1 MTPPRER
8 SRIPAPSDGC
18 RRGLICAAASG
29 GRDAHYARCAGRYT
43 RHTPPH
49 PLGLTPPAGSATFSD
64 PRADLSVLGCVNQRF
79 LSVFRPRNKE
89 RFIMRASD
97 IRKGQAVIIAGKL
110 MVVTNADHNTPGNLR
125 AKVQFKLRDV
135 AKGTIQDKRDGA
147 TDDIETTNL
156 DTRQVEYLYSD
167 NDGHVVMDLETYEQD
182 TIPKEVFGDD
192 ILYLKPN
199 TQLSAQFHE
208 GKVVS
213 YQLPATVDLKV
224 TDTAHG
230 TKGATATNQ
239 MKDAV
244 LETGLKTRVPPFIEQ
259 GEIVRVSTSGGGY
272 QSRA

>member
-1 MTPPRER
+1 
-8 SRIPAPSDGC
+8 
-18 RRGLICAAASG
+18 
-29 GRDAHYARCAGRYT
+29 
-43 RHTPPH
+43 
-49 PLGLTPPAGSATFSD
+49 
-64 PRADLSVLGCVNQRF
+64 
-79 LSVFRPRNKE
+79 
-89 RFIMRASD
+89 MRASD
-97 IRKGQAVIIAGKL
+97 IRKGQAVIIDGKL

-135 AKGTIQDKRDGA
+135 LKGTIQDKRVGA

-224 TDTAHG
+224 TDTAPG
-230 TKGATATNQ
+230 IKGATATNQ